1 MLFRSNLHPGSRP
14 QAFPPANFHRPPRD
28 AAGPAGQRVLIRCK
42 TAWKRPPQSF
52 CGGRFASFGGGPGV
66 DRDGVKRG
74 QSPMLK
80 GGGRPNEA
88 LGVSKERFGADRDGE
103 KRGQSPIPEDGG
115 RPDEALRV
123 SKGDF
128 PESPLWYESPLWLV
142 MLPGLHRGE
151 SMI

>member
-1 MLFRSNLHPGSRP
+1 
-14 QAFPPANFHRPPRD
+14 
-28 AAGPAGQRVLIRCK
+28 
-42 TAWKRPPQSF
+42 
-52 CGGRFASFGGGPGV
+52 
-66 DRDGVKRG
+66 
-74 QSPMLK
+74 MLK

-128 PESPLWYESPLWLV
+128 PESPFGTKVPFGW
-142 MLPGLHRGE
+142 
-151 SMI
+151 